1 MDTLEKVVDAA
12 RVSKAALVATRDNAD
27 TAVTDLTKQVAVFVD
42 QLQLALMASAQL
54 RSAVVLMPGEG
65 KLYCVL
71 QWYWPLMASTELLYV
86 HLHSCQDLMSG
97 SPGHKALVF
106 S

>member
-1 MDTLEKVVDAA
+1 MGDVIEYRIVKTLVH
-12 RVSKAALVATRDNAD
+12 VAH
-27 TAVTDLTKQVAVFVD
+27 
-42 QLQLALMASAQL
+42 LALMGVKLDSLSLLTAPLMARAQL

-71 QWYWPLMASTELLYV
+71 QWYWPLIASTELLYV

-97 SPGHKALVF
+97 SLGHKALVL

>member
-1 MDTLEKVVDAA
+1 MTLSHGYHRIGMLLQGHFCDPGSAVPDAMHSCNW
-12 RVSKAALVATRDNAD
+12 RSATSACP
-27 TAVTDLTKQVAVFVD
+27 
-42 QLQLALMASAQL
+42 LMARAQL

>member
-1 MDTLEKVVDAA
+1 MFSFLQHLKSSSVTLFYHVHLI
-12 RVSKAALVATRDNAD
+12 SCQFILLVFHLMLRI
-27 TAVTDLTKQVAVFVD
+27 AV
-42 QLQLALMASAQL
+42 ALMPA
-54 RSAVVLMPGEG
+54 EG

-71 QWYWPLMASTELLYV
+71 HSLWYWPLMASTEVLYV

-97 SPGHKALVF
+97 SPGRKALVF